1 MQDYLVTERQK
12 LILMAIVEE
21 YVKTNEPVG
30 SLVLSKREELNFSS
44 ATLRNDMAILEE
56 LGYLEKTHTSSGRIP
71 SEKGYRLYVNEIM
84 RRGKKDETLFPMID
98 EIFENP
104 NVSQD
109 EAIYKS
115 MELVTQLTNY
125 ASIIHGR
132 ASTNARIKK
141 LEYVALS
148 GNYAII
154 LMVTDKGQV
163 ESKRIMVP
171 STINPKEIK
180 RVIQILDELLHNQL
194 VSDIH
199 HVINNAMLP
208 DEIREYLEYR
218 DHLVSACV
226 EAFSE
231 MLSDKYHF
239 SGRYNI
245 LNQPEFKDVE
255 KVRELF
261 NAIERREILR
271 VVNSDSLGITIKI
284 GHENELKVMKDC
296 TVVTVPYEG
305 SDGSVG
311 AITIFGPKRME
322 YSKVIP
328 LLEYIAGNIKK
339 IV

>member
-12 LILMAIVEE
+12 LILIAIVEE

-30 SLVLSKREELNFSS
+30 SLALSRREELQFSS
-44 ATLRNDMAILEE
+44 ATLRNDMAVLEE
-56 LGYLEKTHTSSGRIP
+56 LGYLEKTHTSSGRVP

-104 NVSQD
+104 HVSQD

-125 ASIIHGR
+125 ASIVHGR
-132 ASTNARIKK
+132 AATNARIKK
-141 LEYVALS
+141 LEFVSLS

-154 LMVTDKGQV
+154 LMVTDKGHV
-163 ESKRIMVP
+163 ESKRIVVP
-171 STINPKEIK
+171 SSINPREIK
-180 RVIQILDELLHNQL
+180 KVIQILDEILHNEL

-199 HVINNAMLP
+199 HVLNHASLP
-208 DEIREYLEYR
+208 DEVREYLNYR
-218 DHLVSACV
+218 EQLVSACV
-226 EAFSE
+226 EAFSD
-231 MLSDKYHF
+231 MISDKYHF

-245 LNQPEFKDVE
+245 LSQPEFKDVD

-261 NAIERREILR
+261 NAIERRDILR
-271 VVNSDSLGITIKI
+271 VVNADSLGITIKI
-284 GHENELKVMKDC
+284 GQENELKVMKDC

>member
-21 YVKTNEPVG
+21 YVRTNEPVG
-30 SLVLSKREELNFSS
+30 SLALSKREELSFSS

-56 LGYLEKTHTSSGRIP
+56 LGFLEKTHTSSGRVP

-84 RRGKKDETLFPMID
+84 RRGKKDESYFPMID

-104 NVSQD
+104 HVSQD

-125 ASIIHGR
+125 ASIVHGR
-132 ASTNARIKK
+132 SATNSRIRR
-141 LEYVALS
+141 LEFVSLS

-154 LMVTDKGQV
+154 LMVTDKGNV
-163 ESKRIMVP
+163 ESKKIVVP
-171 STINPKEIK
+171 PGINPKEIK
-180 RVIQILDELLHNQL
+180 RVIQILDEILHNEL

-199 HVINNAMLP
+199 NVIAHASLP
-208 DEIREYLEYR
+208 DEIKEYLNYR
-218 DHLVSACV
+218 EHLVSACV

-231 MLSDKYHF
+231 MVSDKYHF

-245 LNQPEFKDVE
+245 LSQPEFKDVE
-255 KVRELF
+255 KVKELF
-261 NAIERREILR
+261 NAIERRDILR
-271 VVNSDSLGITIKI
+271 VVSADSLGITIKI
-284 GHENELKVMKDC
+284 GQENELKVMKDC

-305 SDGSVG
+305 NDGSVG